1 MITIEVNPQVRVGID
16 EIISGASSLATPELE
31 RFSRQIAQLVS
42 QRRERE
48 ASKREAFLL
57 AKIREPLLLP
67 PAQRRYDLLFRKL
80 QQEKISEPEHQE
92 LSKLIQQNE
101 RKGLERLK
109 CLIEL
114 AQVRS
119 VSLEEVMSQLGMKA
133 VNPKNA

>member
-1 MITIEVNPQVRVGID
+1 
-16 EIISGASSLATPELE
+16 
-31 RFSRQIAQLVS
+31 
-42 QRRERE
+42 
-48 ASKREAFLL
+48 
-57 AKIREPLLLP
+57 
-67 PAQRRYDLLFRKL
+67 L